1 MHFTCCKTA
10 IKHVRKALTL
20 GRLNVLYAFHLLQ
33 NGDKDAAVHA
43 LAVGVLFSHDV
54 ANGGSPFAT
63 LVAKNLLVTPL
74 RGMALALHVE
84 QLSASQK
91 SVLQKALS
99 QLGPDALDWQAAV
112 KHEFEVPVSGLDT
125 KASAAL
131 AQIASAYES
140 SFNDPAALPR
150 LPRII
155 ARALTTLS

>member
-1 MHFTCCKTA
+1 MEF
-10 IKHVRKALTL
+10 
-20 GRLNVLYAFHLLQ
+20 
-33 NGDKDAAVHA
+33 
-43 LAVGVLFSHDV
+43 
-54 ANGGSPFAT
+54 
-63 LVAKNLLVTPL
+63 
-74 RGMALALHVE
+74 ALHVE

-140 SFNDPAALPR
+140 MFNDPSALSR
-150 LPRII
+150 LQRMI
-155 ARALTTLS
+155 ASAPQTLSIPNPQRVLAEKRSEERRVGKERRA